1 VVRTEVAALTRER
14 DQILVRAG
22 VTADAGEA
30 VLEHA
35 AGEELVGD
43 LLQAR
48 VFGSALRSRAGDR
61 PRQTLTCER
70 ATLLVEAG

>member
-14 DQILVRAG
+14 EEILVRAR
-22 VTADAGEA
+22 VAADAGEA

-48 VFGSALRSRAGDR
+48 VFGSALRSRAGE
-61 PRQTLTCER
+61 PIRQ
-70 ATLLVEAG
+70 